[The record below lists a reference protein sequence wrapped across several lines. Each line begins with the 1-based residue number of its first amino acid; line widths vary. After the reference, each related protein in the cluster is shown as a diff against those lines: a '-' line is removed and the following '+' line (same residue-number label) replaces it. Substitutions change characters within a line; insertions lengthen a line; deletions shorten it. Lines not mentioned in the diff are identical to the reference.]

1 MSFFGWI
8 FAQNASLFLSAGHW
22 LPTEAYILHS
32 KINKGHRG
40 GPDSTWIEYRYVV
53 GSRTY
58 VSDRIDFGEWSY
70 GDVPAYI
77 RNFPVGTAVTAYFNP
92 DDPEEGV
99 LKKSGS
105 LVGNL
110 LLCLLAWGIGV
121 LTIYYRFFKLVKV

>member
-1 MSFFGWI
+1 MGGYMVYPKVKKKLADSWSSKAQFNCLVLIVAMSFYGWI

-40 GPDSTWIEYRYVV
+40 GPDSPWIEYCYVV

-70 GDVPAYI
+70 DDILPTYI
-77 RNFPVGTAVTAYFNP
+77 RNLP
-92 DDPEEGV
+92 
-99 LKKSGS
+99 
-105 LVGNL
+105 
-110 LLCLLAWGIGV
+110 
-121 LTIYYRFFKLVKV
+121 